1 MAETVQ
7 RIEHEDDPRRCQ
19 ALIRG
24 GKGQCQCIKIEGS
37 EYCIMHGGQC
47 VAKAVEKENKRMYQL
62 AKWNARIGEFAEHP
76 NIKSLRDELGILRM
90 VLEEKLRMCGDAHTL
105 ILSSGPI
112 SELVMKIEKIV
123 KSCHRLDSSL
133 HELLDKTAILHLGGE
148 IVEIIGRHVK
158 DDQIVDSIATEIG
171 EAIARA
177 GKSFNDESL
186 GESEA

>member
-1 MAETVQ
+1 MSESVK

-24 GKGQCQCIKIEGS
+24 GKDQCQCVKVEGS
-37 EYCIMHGGQC
+37 EYCLMHGGNNQLQ
-47 VAKAVEKENKRMYQL
+47 ANKAEERRMYQL

-105 ILSSGPI
+105 ILQSGPI

-133 HELLDKTAILHLGGE
+133 HELLDKTAILHLSGE
-148 IVEIIGRHVK
+148 IVEIISRHVK
-158 DDQIVDSIATEIG
+158 DDQIVEAIATEIG
-171 EAIARA
+171 EAVARA
-177 GKSFNDESL
+177 GKSLEDQDI
-186 GESEA
+186 GESTT